1 MRKPIDLRQHLTAAL
16 PDLRRDPER
25 LVMTV
30 TGGQIQATAV
40 PKLAWQYAYT
50 LRMIFLDWTLHS
62 DVIMAPLLVWVHQH
76 QNELLANPDKKGIRF
91 DAEYLNTESMDLVV
105 YLDLT
110 ERVIAKE
117 LAEPLGAMELVHLDD
132 TPPMFMPKREHWT
145 IFIKDEKVAEW
156 DYNMMQPPG
165 SVAPAP

>member
-1 MRKPIDLRQHLTAAL
+1 MRKPIDLRQHLTAAI
-16 PDLRRDPER
+16 PDLQRDPER

-30 TGGQIQATAV
+30 TGGQLQATASS
-40 PKLAWQYAYT
+40 KLAWCYAYT

-62 DVIMAPLLVWVHQH
+62 DVIMAPLLAWVHQH

-91 DAEYLNTESMDLVV
+91 EAEYLNTESMDLVI

-117 LAEPLGAMELVHLDD
+117 RAEPAGSMDLVHFDD
-132 TPPMFMPKREHWT
+132 TPPMYMPMRERWRV
-145 IFIKDEKVAEW
+145 FIKGEQVAEW
-156 DYNMMQPPG
+156 EYAPSQPPG
-165 SVAPAP
+165 SVAPTP

>member
-16 PDLRRDPER
+16 PDLQRDPER

-50 LRMIFLDWTLHS
+50 LRMIFLDWTPHS

-91 DAEYLNTESMDLVV
+91 EAEYLNTESMDLVV

-117 LAEPLGAMELVHLDD
+117 LAETSGAMELVHFDD
-132 TPPMFMPKREHWT
+132 TPPMFMPKPEHWK
-145 IFIKDEKVAEW
+145 IFIQGEEVAQW
-156 DYNMMQPPG
+156 SYPQNKPPG